1 MAGEE
6 GKINLPL
13 HIQTILCQFDATIL
27 EVKMNENNGDL
38 LNAGV
43 LWSTEAKSG
52 IKYWSGKLNFST
64 ILDGWL
70 DQAEGSKVQKAVT
83 KMRLEGMIGEEANL
97 DLMMFVNNK
106 RRPDKNDP
114 HLTLK
119 VKIAKQVEPVA
130 EEDLPPF

>member
-1 MAGEE
+1 M
-6 GKINLPL
+6 NLPL
-13 HIQTILCQFDATIL
+13 HIQSILCQFDATIL
-27 EVKMNENNGDL
+27 EVKMKEKEDNGDL

-52 IKYWSGKLNFST
+52 MKYWSGKLNFST

-70 DQAEGSKVQKAVT
+70 DQAEGSKVQKALA
-83 KMRLEGMIGEEANL
+83 KMRLEGLIGEEANL
-97 DLMMFVNNK
+97 DLMMFVNNR

-119 VKIAKQVEPVA
+119 VKIAEQVEPVA
-130 EEDLPPF
+130 EEDLPSF